1 MRSCVRV
8 LAHMTHLLYHYIGIQ
23 PRGFSLLFVTL
34 LLFKTLIF
42 TIII

>member
-8 LAHMTHLLYHYIGIQ
+8 LAHMTHLFGIQ